1 MTRKKLNKKEE
12 GYLSNKEMLAE
23 VLECQKN
30 DVISDKLGKMFMIL
44 ATRYSTKPNFSGYSY
59 RDEMVSNGIVSCC
72 AALHKFDPTK
82 SLTPNPFAYY
92 TSIIHNCFIQIL
104 NKEKRQQ
111 EIRDQIL
118 VNNDMNPSHTY
129 LEKHRNQPDDSSMLA
144 EDITEEVEES
154 SEV

>member
-1 MTRKKLNKKEE
+1 MTRKTPKKKEE

-23 VLECQKN
+23 LLICQKN

-44 ATRYSTKPNFSGYSY
+44 ATRYATKINFSGYSY

-72 AALHKFDPTK
+72 AALHKFDVTK
-82 SLTPNPFAYY
+82 SKTPNPFAYY

-111 EIRDQIL
+111 EIRDALLIS
-118 VNNDMNPSHTY
+118 NGMNPSY
-129 LEKHRNQPDDSSMLA
+129 GFLEKHKQLSIDAS
-144 EDITEEVEES
+144 EVVEETTS
-154 SEV
+154 D